1 MGPPCLHTGPVW
13 ARGSRSHLHL
23 HSGHPPC
30 SRPWPRGGEADTRG
44 PGSWRDLPLRECI
57 RPAGGGECLGGRAVG
72 PTPAGGAQLRCCRH
86 ACRGEGSC
94 LPPTTTSA
102 QQPSWSHAQCDP
114 RGTRHCRWGTRH
126 CRWWPSSCS
135 PAQSPGAAPVGM
147 DSVVCR
153 DGKSRG
159 PWAGSGL
166 TPRVRGCIWK
176 GLHSW
181 VGRRRGNPLG
191 ACQSS

>member
-1 MGPPCLHTGPVW
+1 MGQLKWDAHASTQGTSGLGAPAAIYICIQATHPVVVPGPGAPLQLPV
-13 ARGSRSHLHL
+13 
-23 HSGHPPC
+23 
-30 SRPWPRGGEADTRG
+30 RGG
-44 PGSWRDLPLRECI
+44 DLPLRECI
-57 RPAGGGECLGGRAVG
+57 RPTGGGECSGGRAVG
-72 PTPAGGAQLRCCRH
+72 PTPTGGAQLRCCRH

-94 LPPTTTSA
+94 LPPTTTFA
-102 QQPSWSHAQCDP
+102 QQPSWSHTQCDP
-114 RGTRHCRWGTRH
+114 RGTRH

-135 PAQSPGAAPVGM
+135 PAQSPGAAPVGT

-153 DGKSRG
+153 GGKSRG

-166 TPRVRGCIWK
+166 TSRVSGCIWK